1 MEHKAG
7 YVNIV
12 GRPNVGKSTLMN
24 QWLGEKLS
32 IVTHKAQTTRH
43 RILGIVNDSN
53 HQVIFSDTPGIIFD
67 PVNKL
72 HVSMNSYVEESLVD
86 ADILIWVVEHAESPE
101 NLASITERLKKINTH
116 KILLINKCD
125 TLNNSAEAMNKLK
138 EWNTLGIFDK
148 IFPVSAI
155 NNEGTKEVLQYIFSV
170 LPESPPYFPKDQLTD
185 RNERFFCAEIIR
197 EKIMTNYQREIPYSV
212 QVIIESFEEKKDI
225 SVIRAVIFTER
236 ESQKIILIGKNGEAL
251 KKIATQARIDME
263 KFLNIKVFL
272 EIKVKVKEN
281 WRNDLTTLKRF
292 GY

>member
-138 EWNTLGIFDK
+138 EWNTLGRSI
-148 IFPVSAI
+148 AI
-155 NNEGTKEVLQYIFSV
+155 YIFCFTRKPSV
-170 LPESPPYFPKDQLTD
+170 FSK
-185 RNERFFCAEIIR
+185 RSANR
-197 EKIMTNYQREIPYSV
+197 
-212 QVIIESFEEKKDI
+212 
-225 SVIRAVIFTER
+225 
-236 ESQKIILIGKNGEAL
+236 QK
-251 KKIATQARIDME
+251 
-263 KFLNIKVFL
+263 
-272 EIKVKVKEN
+272 
-281 WRNDLTTLKRF
+281 
-292 GY
+292 